1 MDLSK
6 ILSSPDISSLREAV
20 AEAFEAL
27 SLETSN
33 SHKIEAIENR
43 VKTLEEKP

>member
-6 ILSSPDISSLREAV
+6 ILSSPDISSLRVSV
-20 AEAFEAL
+20 AEAFREL
-27 SLETSN
+27 SQETSN
-33 SHKIEAIENR
+33 SQKIEAIENR